1 MKTQDQSILQQFV
14 SLKKTLNQI
23 CEQPSA
29 EEEGSNSQGER
40 GAEQM
45 AQRGQRVRNLSDSS
59 ATYDSE
65 RAKSQDGA
73 FGSYSK
79 DWHGV
84 QMDSS
89 EGRRGL
95 QRRETLATFDQH
107 RQRDAAGGAAPRQAT
122 YPVHDQACR
131 PRWRRKEHIYENLD
145 EIIDDLIQSSPALE
159 AALKQQPRSQRSKMH
174 SREAVQ
180 ERESSNIMLRPHF
193 HSVDKLPSQYF
204 PAPSHTP
211 SPSVSTAAKKP
222 SASLHGPS
230 QSADVFSSL
239 QSADSGYM
247 STERVLPTKPS
258 SDKASSA
265 RLQHFPSG
273 LLPPHTVL
281 QSSGAPVSGVRDE
294 STGTRQEHH
303 PHHQHPFTHRRQGS
317 SPASLQRDIVHQT
330 AAVNLGS
337 GPPAQPVRSD
347 RALSRNYSP
356 KSILKKTEGAK
367 SSAPSSKK
375 AGHHSSAKHQKSK
388 SGGPISFLATLN
400 KVSGTESVSDFDF
413 QPSNPPSSFQRVS
426 PHVTQSVPD
435 IDRPSS
441 PFLSHSQPLV
451 ESHGNCES
459 YIGLIGPAY
468 QHQLVRPVGTS
479 VQRLQGQH
487 TKSCVPDARRKES
500 LTVLKGRDSRGTKN
514 TGEEEK
520 HMQNF
525 SLSQPSPSDDYDD
538 DTLVLHKG
546 HSPSN
551 ADDDTLVL
559 HKRKLAKKQE
569 TALKD
574 LQASSKKGNAVKDS
588 HTASRRDSGSRES
601 HGVSRRDSGSRE
613 SHGVSRRDSGSRD
626 SHGVSRRDSG
636 LRGSHG
642 VSRRDSGSRGSTAA
656 QKSQHHSRQ
665 RQEHHY
671 GPAIHNHVVSGSEG
685 RQQPKTFAHRPTYP
699 VMEETWC

>member
-29 EEEGSNSQGER
+29 EEECGNSQGER

-65 RAKSQDGA
+65 RAKSQDEA

-79 DWHGV
+79 DCHDV
-84 QMDSS
+84 KLDSS

-95 QRRETLATFDQH
+95 QRRETLATFHQH
-107 RQRDAAGGAAPRQAT
+107 RQRDAAGGATPRQAT
-122 YPVHDQACR
+122 STEHDRACR
-131 PRWRRKEHIYENLD
+131 PRWRRKEHIYENVD
-145 EIIDDLIQSSPALE
+145 EILDDLKQSTSALD
-159 AALKQQPRSQRSKMH
+159 AAMKQQPRSRRSKVH

-180 ERESSNIMLRPHF
+180 VRESNNIMLRPHF

-211 SPSVSTAAKKP
+211 SSSASTAAKKL

-239 QSADSGYM
+239 QSTDSGYM
-247 STERVLPTKPS
+247 STERVLPTQPS
-258 SDKASSA
+258 SDKVSSA

-281 QSSGAPVSGVRDE
+281 QSSGAPVSGVKDS
-294 STGTRQEHH
+294 STETRQELH
-303 PHHQHPFTHRRQGS
+303 PHHQHAFTHRRQGS

-330 AAVNLGS
+330 AAVNLGP
-337 GPPAQPVRSD
+337 GLPAQPVRSD

-356 KSILKKTEGAK
+356 KSILKKAEGAK
-367 SSAPSSKK
+367 SSASSSKK
-375 AGHHSSAKHQKSK
+375 AGHHSSVKHQKSK
-388 SGGPISFLATLN
+388 SGGPISFLATIN

-413 QPSNPPSSFQRVS
+413 QPSNPPSSFQKMS
-426 PHVTQSVPD
+426 PQVTQSVPD
-435 IDRPSS
+435 VDRPPS

-451 ESHGNCES
+451 ESHGSNCES

-468 QHQLVRPVGTS
+468 QRQLVRPMAAS
-479 VQRLQGQH
+479 VQHLQGQH
-487 TKSCVPDARRKES
+487 TKSHIPDVRRKES
-500 LTVLKGRDSRGTKN
+500 LTAQKGRDSSGTKS

-520 HMQNF
+520 YMQKF
-525 SLSQPSPSDDYDD
+525 SLSQPSPNDDYDD

-546 HSPSN
+546 HSPSY

-559 HKRKLAKKQE
+559 HKRKLAKRQE

-574 LQASSKKGNAVKDS
+574 SQALSKKGNAVTDS
-588 HTASRRDSGSRES
+588 HTA
-601 HGVSRRDSGSRE
+601 
-613 SHGVSRRDSGSRD
+613 SRRDSGSRD

-636 LRGSHG
+636 SRGSHG
-642 VSRRDSGSRGSTAA
+642 VSRRDSGSRGSHGVSRRDSGSRDFTAA

-671 GPAIHNHVVSGSEG
+671 GPAVRNHMVSGSEG